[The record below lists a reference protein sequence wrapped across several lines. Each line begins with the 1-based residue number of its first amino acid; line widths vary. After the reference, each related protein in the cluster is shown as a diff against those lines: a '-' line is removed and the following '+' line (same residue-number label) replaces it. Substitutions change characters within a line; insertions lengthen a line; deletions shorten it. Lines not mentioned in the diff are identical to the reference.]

1 MNSPLENHEVR
12 LRGLGGR
19 TACGISRT
27 GASATGSHDGIGE
40 QHHPRRIASVP
51 AEPQVWR
58 LRLLLRKSRSV
69 PNRHLDPRDTRV
81 REALVLRR
89 WALPALCGAEEPA
102 PAVSQPGWSTFIRAE
117 RCALALLALGDALL
131 GDGAALV
138 RRRASVETQRVLSA
152 GAQLHLLAKLARR
165 DGAMAVVLKGGVPLA
180 EGRSGADLVDVD
192 VLAPAPQAEALGAA
206 LDAGGFTPYGRTTSH
221 RLRERA
227 VPNAVQVELH
237 TGVPSIGSAEAFVQ
251 RAIPARLAGL
261 RVPHPADHLWHLLLH
276 SVVQHTGRRG
286 SLREL
291 VVLADALGRCAPED
305 VAGVQ
310 ARIARRRDGA
320 ALHTQLALAESLRA
334 RRPPPDDPFR
344 EMAAARYTIAEY
356 LGPSQ
361 LSMRFK
367 GPLMEAVFLTIARR
381 AGTGPTAA
389 DAEEGEDRAGPV
401 RALLRRVPE
410 WVLKPPALLFAR
422 RARRL
427 AEGGG
432 DGGV

>member
-1 MNSPLENHEVR
+1 
-12 LRGLGGR
+12 
-19 TACGISRT
+19 
-27 GASATGSHDGIGE
+27 
-40 QHHPRRIASVP
+40 
-51 AEPQVWR
+51 
-58 LRLLLRKSRSV
+58 V
-69 PNRHLDPRDTRV
+69 PNHHLDPRDIRV

-102 PAVSQPGWSTFIRAE
+102 PSVSQPGWSTFVRAE
-117 RCALALLALGDALL
+117 RCALALLALGDGML

-165 DGAMAVVLKGGVPLA
+165 DDATAVVLKGGVPLA
-180 EGRSGADLVDVD
+180 EGRPGADLVDVD
-192 VLAPAPQAEALGAA
+192 IVAPSAQAEALGAA
-206 LDAGGFTPYGRTTSH
+206 LDATGFTPYGRASSH

-227 VPNAVQVELH
+227 VPDAVQVELH
-237 TGVPSIGSAEAFVQ
+237 TGVPGIGSAEAFMQ

-276 SVVQHTGRRG
+276 SVAQHTGRRG

-310 ARIARRRDGA
+310 TRIAPRRDGA
-320 ALHTQLALAESLRA
+320 PLRAQLALAESVRA
-334 RRPPPDDPFR
+334 RRLPADDPFG
-344 EMAAARYTIAEY
+344 EMAAARYTVGEY

-367 GPLMEAVFLTIARR
+367 GPLTEAVFLTLARR
-381 AGTGPTAA
+381 DGTGPTAA

-410 WVLKPPALLFAR
+410 WVLTPPALLFAR

-427 AEGGG
+427 AGEAG
-432 DGGV
+432 DGGWPTD